1 MSEPKGKRA
10 AGTKRPKGSTAN
22 AVSLGTARRMLP
34 LVAHIA
40 NEIQNRWDR
49 LSILENEQADLDHRR
64 RRLEWPERARRYQIA
79 EDIAAEQRFLQ
90 DAIAELEQVQ
100 VVLVDPAVGE
110 VAFPTIING
119 RRGYFIWK
127 TGQPDLV
134 AWCFANDTERHKI
147 PSSWKSY

>member
-1 MSEPKGKRA
+1 MSKPKGKRA
-10 AGTKRPKGSTAN
+10 AGTERPKGSTAN

-34 LVAHIA
+34 LVSHVAA
-40 NEIQNRWDR
+40 DIQSRWDR
-49 LSILENEQADLDHRR
+49 LSTLEQEQVDLERR
-64 RRLEWPERARRYQIA
+64 RRGLEWPERARRYQIA
-79 EDIAAEQRFLQ
+79 EEIAVEQRGLQ
-90 DAIAELEQVQ
+90 ESMAELEQLQ

-134 AWCFANDTERHKI
+134 AWCFANDPERHKI
-147 PSSWKSY
+147 PTSWKSY